1 VEAQFKCPQCNRPVL
16 SRRSKNCLYCGAVL
30 PENLV
35 FTKEEVEMQNRRLD
49 EANRQDV
56 ARQKIRADIN
66 WFNRAR

>member
-1 VEAQFKCPQCNRPVL
+1 M
-16 SRRSKNCLYCGAVL
+16 SRRSKNCLYCGAAL
-30 PENLV
+30 PENV
-35 FTKEEVEMQNRRLD
+35 PFTKEELEMQNRKIE